1 MKFLKNN
8 LCTILAMTFAISLAM
23 TGNALAE
30 DTGGSVFEV
39 AVSKLSDL
47 FKNTKSVLF
56 IIGGFGLV
64 ALAFQAIFG
73 KLKWAWFA
81 ALALGLAV
89 VAAAGKIVDYASN
102 EGITGGNAQA
112 GLSADSYQD
121 SYE

>member
-23 TGNALAE
+23 TGNAFAE
-30 DTGGSVFEV
+30 SGDTSSVFGV
-39 AVSKLSDL
+39 AINKLSDL

-89 VAAAGKIVDYASN
+89 VAAAGKIVEYASTGT
-102 EGITGGNAQA
+102 EGSNAQF
-112 GLSADSYQD
+112 SDSNYSDSYGN
-121 SYE
+121 

>member
-8 LCTILAMTFAISLAM
+8 FCTILTMAFVISLAM

-30 DTGGSVFEV
+30 DGGSVFEV
-39 AVSKLSDL
+39 AIGKLSDL

-89 VAAAGKIVDYASN
+89 VAAAGKIVEYAS
-102 EGITGGNAQA
+102 EGGVEKSEIISSVDDA
-112 GLSADSYQD
+112 YQD
-121 SYE
+121 SY

>member
-8 LCTILAMTFAISLAM
+8 ICTMLAMTFAVSLAM
-23 TGNALAE
+23 TGNAWAE
-30 DTGGSVFEV
+30 DGSSVFQV
-39 AVSKLSDL
+39 AVDKLSDL

-89 VAAAGKIVDYASN
+89 VAAAGKIVEYASD
-102 EGITGGNAQA
+102 GGVSESSVN
-112 GLSADSYQD
+112 SDVDNTYQD
-121 SYE
+121 SY

>member
-8 LCTILAMTFAISLAM
+8 FCTILTMAFVISLAM
-23 TGNALAE
+23 TGNARAE
-30 DTGGSVFEV
+30 DSSVFSV
-39 AVSKLSDL
+39 AVTKLSDL

-89 VAAAGKIVDYASN
+89 VAAAGKIVEYAS
-102 EGITGGNAQA
+102 EGGVEKSEIIT
-112 GLSADSYQD
+112 SADDAYQD
-121 SYE
+121 SY

>member
-8 LCTILAMTFAISLAM
+8 FCTILTMAFVISLAM

-30 DTGGSVFEV
+30 DSDSVFSV
-39 AVSKLSDL
+39 AINKLSDL

-89 VAAAGKIVDYASN
+89 VAAAGKIVEYASD
-102 EGITGGNAQA
+102 GGVSESSVN
-112 GLSADSYQD
+112 SDVENTYQD
-121 SYE
+121 SY

>member
-8 LCTILAMTFAISLAM
+8 ICTMLAMTFVISFAM
-23 TGNALAE
+23 TGNAWAE
-30 DTGGSVFEV
+30 DGSSVFEV
-39 AVSKLSDL
+39 AIGKLADL

-64 ALAFQAIFG
+64 ALAFQAIFV

-89 VAAAGKIVDYASN
+89 VAAAGKIVDYAS
-102 EGITGGNAQA
+102 EQGASSAQVQA
-112 GLSADSYQD
+112 SSGDSYSD
-121 SYE
+121 SY

>member
-8 LCTILAMTFAISLAM
+8 ICTILAMTFAVSLAM
-23 TGNALAE
+23 TGDAMAQAT
-30 DTGGSVFEV
+30 DTSSVFGV
-39 AVSKLSDL
+39 AISKLSDL

-89 VAAAGKIVDYASN
+89 VAAAGKIVEYASD
-102 EGITGGNAQA
+102 GGVSESSVN
-112 GLSADSYQD
+112 SDVDNTYQD
-121 SYE
+121 SY

>member
-8 LCTILAMTFAISLAM
+8 FCTILTMAFVISLAM

-30 DTGGSVFEV
+30 DGGSVFEV
-39 AVSKLSDL
+39 AIGKLSDL

-89 VAAAGKIVDYASN
+89 VAAAGKIVDYAS
-102 EGITGGNAQA
+102 EQGAS
-112 GLSADSYQD
+112 SAAVTASSGSGFSDSY
-121 SYE
+121 

>member
-8 LCTILAMTFAISLAM
+8 FCTILTMAFVISLAM
-23 TGNALAE
+23 TGNARAE
-30 DTGGSVFEV
+30 DSSVFSV
-39 AVSKLSDL
+39 AVTKLSDL

-89 VAAAGKIVDYASN
+89 VAAAGKIVEYASD
-102 EGITGGNAQA
+102 GGVSESSVN
-112 GLSADSYQD
+112 SDVENTYQD
-121 SYE
+121 SY

>member
-8 LCTILAMTFAISLAM
+8 ICTILALALIFSVAM
-23 TGNALAE
+23 MGDASAA
-30 DTGGSVFEV
+30 SVFDT
-39 AVSKLSDL
+39 AKSKLGKL
-47 FKNTKSVLF
+47 FRDTKSVLF

-89 VAAAGKIVDYASN
+89 VAAAGKVVDYAVSPQD
-102 EGITGGNAQA
+102 GGKFT
-112 GLSADSYQD
+112 DSSKLDD
-121 SYE
+121 SL